1 MNFDKEKNEGPAL
14 PDIKKQYKTGERKNE
29 TLLKQQLK
37 GLKQSEQSSETDPC
51 TLRTQYTTK
60 DGSMDGFFFRMQ

>member
-1 MNFDKEKNEGPAL
+1 MRDQLYQILRNST
-14 PDIKKQYKTGERKNE
+14 KQERENE

>member
-14 PDIKKQYKTGERKNE
+14 PDIKKQYKTGEIKNE

-37 GLKQSEQSSETDPC
+37 GLKKSEQSSETDPC
-51 TLRTQYTTK
+51 TLRT
-60 DGSMDGFFFRMQ
+60 